1 MAGSAQN
8 VGDDDIVGIN
18 VTPFVDIALV
28 LLIIFLVTAKYIV
41 AQSIPVELPAAA
53 SGQDTEVSTMMNVS
67 VDGTGALFIDG
78 RPTTEQGILDT
89 SRERVQGNPELRAVI
104 NADGAVAHRRV
115 TQVIDL
121 VRQGGITRFA
131 IQTEQPGASDPHN
144 LAPAP

>member
-1 MAGSAQN
+1 MGGGAQSS
-8 VGDDDIVGIN
+8 GDDDIVGIN

-53 SGQDTEVSTMMNVS
+53 SGQDTEVTTMMNVS
-67 VDGTGALFIDG
+67 VDPRGQIFVDG
-78 RPTTEQGILDT
+78 QPSTEQGLLDT
-89 SRERVQGNPELRAVI
+89 SRQRSAGNPELRVVI

-131 IQTEQPGASDPHN
+131 IQTEQPGTNDPHN
-144 LAPAP
+144 VSATP